1 MIIRKTEVD
10 DAELVRLISLK
21 SKAGA
26 EVLYDRYAMVLLLVI
41 IRIIPGKKEAEA
53 VLEQT
58 FIKVWNSFDHY
69 IQQHGKLLPWMI
81 VIARNLAKDAVM
93 GKIISI
99 RDGRQNLKK
108 VKAN

>member
-1 MIIRKTEVD
+1 MIITKPGPN
-10 DAELVRLISLK
+10 DAELIRLISLK
-21 SKAGA
+21 SRTGA
-26 EVLYDRYAMVLLLVI
+26 EFLYDRYAMVLLLVI
-41 IRIIPGKKEAEA
+41 IRIVPEKKEAVA

-58 FIKVWNSFDHY
+58 FIKIWNSFDLY
-69 IQQHGKLLPWMI
+69 IQQNGKLLPWMI
-81 VIARNLAKDAVM
+81 VIARNLAKNAVM